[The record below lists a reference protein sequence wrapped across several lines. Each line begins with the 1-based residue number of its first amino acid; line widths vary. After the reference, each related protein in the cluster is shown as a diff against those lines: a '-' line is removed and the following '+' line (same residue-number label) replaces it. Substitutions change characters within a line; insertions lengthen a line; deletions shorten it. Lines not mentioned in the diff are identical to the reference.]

1 MIAYISLFFS
11 LISLF
16 LLVILL
22 IRFKK
27 LFSTEKILEK
37 ITQYMEKRLTEINS
51 VTSRDL
57 DLLRSSSENIH
68 NLLNESEE
76 VMKKYQEATNR
87 LRKVIAQSE
96 KSDFNLLK
104 NKNKDSD
111 LILELKQK
119 TKNEKK
125 SENSFYTDLL
135 KKPVI
140 VKSNE
145 TPPASKNYINIEE
158 DKRSPITKKII
169 KLHERGLSVEEISE
183 QLSCSIS
190 EVQLVIELEYN

>member
-1 MIAYISLFFS
+1 MVAYISLFFS

-16 LLVILL
+16 LLIILL

-104 NKNKDSD
+104 NENKDSD

-119 TKNEKK
+119 TKNEKN

-190 EVQLVIELEYN
+190 EVRLVIELEYN

>member
-1 MIAYISLFFS
+1 MVAYISLFFS

-16 LLVILL
+16 LLVVLL

>member
-1 MIAYISLFFS
+1 MVAYISLFFS

-16 LLVILL
+16 LLIILL

-104 NKNKDSD
+104 NENKDSD

-119 TKNEKK
+119 TKNEKN

>member
-96 KSDFNLLK
+96 KSDFNILK

>member
-104 NKNKDSD
+104 NENKDSD

-119 TKNEKK
+119 TKNEKN

-169 KLHERGLSVEEISE
+169 KLHERGLSVEEKSE

-190 EVQLVIELEYN
+190 EIQLMIELEYN